1 PIHAWKRSIAALI
14 CAALIAI
21 PLCGLDLGAAQDKP
35 ADGRTQVKPGIDR
48 YSVDQDVQLGRAVSR
63 QVERQMPMLN
73 DRRVDDYLNDLGQRL
88 AAVAPGPKFHYEFHC
103 LNSREINA
111 FALPGGFVFVYRGA
125 IETAV
130 NEAQLAGIIA
140 HEISH
145 AALRHGTN
153 QATKAEIW
161 GAVGAIG
168 GVVAGG
174 SAAGIASQ
182 IGGNLAINA
191 TLLKYSRTAETQAD
205 VVGTQ
210 ILHDAGYDNRALGQ
224 FFEQLDSDQKGKK
237 PVEFFADH
245 PNYEHRL
252 DRINEEVDKMGG
264 PPENYVRD
272 SQAFRDVRRYL
283 LSLPPPPPK
292 KKNPPIAGDPAI
304 AGRPPLPSQDTRRY
318 EGIEF
323 RAEYPANWEVRTPR
337 SNSSGAADPG
347 AAGDSSAAADAKSGE
362 ISFMPPNAII
372 TDSKGAENVAYGIL
386 VDRQD
391 VDSGSSLDDATNV
404 LVATLRKEN
413 PGMRA
418 SGSPVRIRVDGEAAL
433 SVTLEGD
440 SPRGG
445 SERDLLIT
453 ILRNDP
459 SDSPNSQSWA
469 HLLYFICVAP
479 AAEFDDYN
487 PTFQQFI
494 ASIRFTR

>member
-1 PIHAWKRSIAALI
+1 MLLCVSLLAVSSAAPHSFSVE
-14 CAALIAI
+14 AKTS
-21 PLCGLDLGAAQDKP
+21 AAQDKP

-63 QVERQMPMLN
+63 QVERQMPLLN

-168 GVVAGG
+168 GAFAGG

-191 TLLKYSRTAETQAD
+191 TLLKYSRTAESQAD

-210 ILHDAGYDNRALGQ
+210 ILRDAGYDDRALGQ
-224 FFEQLDSDQKGKK
+224 FFEQLDADAKGKK

-272 SQAFRDVRRYL
+272 SQAFRDIRRYL
-283 LSLPPPPPK
+283 LSLPPPPK
-292 KKNPPIAGDPAI
+292 KKIPSVASDPAI
-304 AGRPPLPSQDTRRY
+304 AGRPPLPSADTRRY
-318 EGIEF
+318 EGVEF
-323 RAEYPANWEVRTPR
+323 RAEYPANWEVKTPR
-337 SNSSGAADPG
+337 NNSGGAADPG
-347 AAGDSSAAADAKSGE
+347 ANGNSSAPADAKSGE
-362 ISFMPPNAII
+362 ISFMPPNATV
-372 TDSKGAENVAYGIL
+372 TDAKGAESVAYGIL
-386 VDRQD
+386 ADRQD
-391 VDSGSSLDDATNV
+391 VDSSASLDDATNV
-404 LVATLRKEN
+404 MVATLRKEN

-418 SGSPVRIRVDGEAAL
+418 AGSPARIRVDGEAAL

-445 SERDLLIT
+445 SETDLLIT

-459 SDSPNSQSWA
+459 SDSPNSQGWA

-494 ASIRFTR
+494 ASIRLTR

>member
-1 PIHAWKRSIAALI
+1 M
-14 CAALIAI
+14 
-21 PLCGLDLGAAQDKP
+21 PL
-35 ADGRTQVKPGIDR
+35 
-48 YSVDQDVQLGRAVSR
+48 
-63 QVERQMPMLN
+63 LN

-88 AAVAPGPKFHYEFHC
+88 AAVAPGPKFHYEFRC

-174 SAAGIASQ
+174 SAIGVASQ

-210 ILHDAGYDNRALGQ
+210 ILRDAGYDDRALGQ
-224 FFEQLDSDQKGKK
+224 FFEQLDADQKGKK

-264 PPENYVRD
+264 PPPNYVRD
-272 SQAFRDVRRYL
+272 SQAFREIRRYL
-283 LSLPPPPPK
+283 LSLPPPPEK
-292 KKNPPIAGDPAI
+292 KLPAVAADPAV
-304 AGRPPLPSQDTRRY
+304 AGRPPLPSADTRRY
-318 EGIEF
+318 DGVEF
-323 RAEYPANWEVRTPR
+323 RAEYPANWRVTQQNESRPSRGR
-337 SNSSGAADPG
+337 SAGANAASS
-347 AAGDSSAAADAKSGE
+347 E
-362 ISFMPPNAII
+362 ISFLPPNAMV
-372 TDSKGAENVAYGIL
+372 TDANGAENVAYGIL

-391 VDSGSSLDDATNV
+391 VDSGSSLDDATNI

-413 PGMRA
+413 PGMRVA
-418 SGSPVRIRVDGEAAL
+418 GSPVRMRVDGETAL

-445 SERDLLIT
+445 AERDLLIT
-453 ILRNDP
+453 ILRNDL
-459 SDSPNSQSWA
+459 SASPNSQSWA

-494 ASIRFTR
+494 ASIRLTR

>member
-1 PIHAWKRSIAALI
+1 MRAKFQFTSALI
-14 CAALIAI
+14 LAMLIAS
-21 PLCGLDLGAAQDKP
+21 PMGAANYTSAAQSSAQEKP
-35 ADGRTQVKPGIDR
+35 SDGRTQVKPGIDR
-48 YSVDQDVQLGRAVSR
+48 YSVDQDVALGRSLSR
-63 QVERQMPMLN
+63 QVEKQMPMLN

-88 AAVAPGPKFHYEFHC
+88 AAKAPGPQFHYEFRC
-103 LNSREINA
+103 VNSREINA

-125 IETAV
+125 IETAL

-168 GVVAGG
+168 GMVAGG

-224 FFEQLDSDQKGKK
+224 FFEQLDADAKGKK

-272 SQAFRDVRRYL
+272 SQEFREIRRYL
-283 LSLPPPPPK
+283 LSLAPPPVRPK
-292 KKNPPIAGDPAI
+292 RGVSVPSDPAI
-304 AGRPPLPSQDTRRY
+304 TGAPPRPSQDTR
-318 EGIEF
+318 EFSSNDF
-323 RAEYPANWEVRTPR
+323 RARYPDNWELQGT
-337 SNSSGAADPG
+337 
-347 AAGDSSAAADAKSGE
+347 GDS
-362 ISFMPPNAII
+362 ISLAPPRGMVTDPAGKQNA
-372 TDSKGAENVAYGIL
+372 AYGIL
-386 VDRQD
+386 VNREKIDA
-391 VDSGSSLDDATNV
+391 SATLDDATNQI
-404 LVATLRKEN
+404 VANIEQSN
-413 PGMRA
+413 PHAQALGAREHF
-418 SGSPVRIRVDGEAAL
+418 RVDGEPAL
-433 SVTLEGD
+433 RVTLMND
-440 SPRGG
+440 SPAGG
-445 SERDLLIT
+445 LEKDLLVAV
-453 ILRNDP
+453 ILPNDATDSSP
-459 SDSPNSQSWA
+459 STWRETR
-469 HLLYFICVAP
+469 LLYFICVAP
-479 AAEFDDYN
+479 SVEFDDYN
-487 PTFQQFI
+487 PAFQQFI
-494 ASIRFTR
+494 ASIRFNR